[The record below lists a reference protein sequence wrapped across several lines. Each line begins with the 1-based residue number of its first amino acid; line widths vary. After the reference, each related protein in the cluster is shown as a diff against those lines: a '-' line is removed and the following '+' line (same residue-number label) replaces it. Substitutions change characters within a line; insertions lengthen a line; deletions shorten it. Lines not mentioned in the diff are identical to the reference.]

1 MVAFDLFSLL
11 SGCEN
16 IKFATTMQNHQ
27 KRIGNKRGENKK
39 LVQLDEK
46 HTALV
51 KQKKMNC
58 KKIAIMV

>member
-1 MVAFDLFSLL
+1 
-11 SGCEN
+11 
-16 IKFATTMQNHQ
+16 MQNHQ